1 MADSAARAERFD
13 LDVPIDRWYTWQ
25 VEQKPVTA
33 KFSFALIDRLE
44 REALEGFRSLSSRG
58 SEIGGILLGRATP
71 GTPHAITVEDFTA
84 VPCDYSRGPLYRL
97 SESDIARFRPA
108 MEKKYA
114 ADALSP
120 VGFFRSHTRKNLSL
134 DEDDLA
140 VLDAL
145 FTAPHH
151 IALVIR
157 PFATK
162 ASMAGIFL
170 RENGTMRT
178 ESSYLEFPFRSTQLV
193 GTAPEPEPEP
203 EPEPAPVK
211 ATPRAQIVPIA
222 SRREIALES
231 FVPPA
236 PAKEIPVAV
245 EAASAPAVEAAAPLA
260 TPAMAETVQ
269 AGSPEPPTSSAGPAA
284 PAVPAA
290 APAPMPEPAPFAP
303 AFAEQEPVPADSGAK
318 SNKMLL
324 LGLGA
329 LVPLLAMV
337 LLFVYPGWMRQKPSS
352 PAVPVDSSPLAMRV
366 ERTGNEILLT
376 WKPDS
381 DQLKSAGQAV
391 LQISDGPQQENV
403 TLDAAQFHSGRIV
416 YSPGTAD
423 VVFRMEVTGRDGA
436 KLAGESLR
444 VLGSRPSAFDAAKA
458 AAPETHAADPA
469 PTEVGAPA
477 EEEDAVKRTPQE
489 LRPFNAPLSQRLRPA
504 RPADLPDAPLVTRVE
519 AAPPS
524 LSLNLGVSVPTPPP
538 APPPAAAAP
547 TSPVQAPVRTAAKV
561 VQAEVVRRVTP
572 EYPKMARDSGVK
584 GVVQITAKVGADG
597 RVKSI
602 QSVTGPAI
610 LQKPAVD
617 AVKQWLYKPT
627 TLNGNP
633 VESDTVITLKF
644 GSN

>member
-13 LDVPIDRWYTWQ
+13 LVVPNDRWYTWQ

-44 REALEGFRSLSSRG
+44 REAVEGFRSLSSRG
-58 SEIGGILLGRATP
+58 SEIGGILLGRVTL
-71 GTPHAITVEDFTA
+71 GTPHVVAVEDFTA

-97 SESDIARFRPA
+97 SEIDIARFRPA
-108 MEKKYA
+108 MERKYA

-162 ASMAGIFL
+162 ASMAGLFL

-178 ESSYLEFPFRSTQLV
+178 ESSYLEFPFRSTELP
-193 GTAPEPEPEP
+193 GAA
-203 EPEPAPVK
+203 PEPAPVK

-231 FVPPA
+231 FTPPP
-236 PAKEIPVAV
+236 PAKEIPAV
-245 EAASAPAVEAAAPLA
+245 IEAASAPVEQPPAELAKPAPAEAVQPAKAEPELAASAEPATAAPLA
-260 TPAMAETVQ
+260 
-269 AGSPEPPTSSAGPAA
+269 
-284 PAVPAA
+284 
-290 APAPMPEPAPFAP
+290 EPAPFAP
-303 AFAEQEPVPADSGAK
+303 SFGERETVAADSGAK

-329 LVPLLAMV
+329 MVGLLAVV
-337 LLFVYPGWMRQKPSS
+337 LLFVYPGWMRQKPTA
-352 PAVPVDSSPLAMRV
+352 PAAVVDSSPLAMRV

-376 WKPDS
+376 WRADS
-381 DQLKSAGQAV
+381 DQMRSVTQAV

-403 TLDAAQFHSGRIV
+403 TLDAAQFRSGRIV

-423 VVFRMEVTGRDGA
+423 VVFRMEVSGRDGA

-444 VLGSRPSAFDAAKA
+444 VLGSRPSAFDAAKGA
-458 AAPETHAADPA
+458 VPEATTADPA
-469 PTEVGAPA
+469 VTENGVPA
-477 EEEDAVKRTPQE
+477 EEEAAVKRTPQQ

-504 RPADLPDAPLVTRVE
+504 GPADLPDAPLVTRAE
-519 AAPPS
+519 TGQPS

-538 APPPAAAAP
+538 APASAAP
-547 TSPVQAPVRTAAKV
+547 ASTPQAQAPARPAVKV
-561 VQAEVVRRVTP
+561 VPAEVIRRIAP

-584 GVVQITAKVGADG
+584 GVVQITAKVGSDG
-597 RVKSI
+597 QVKSI
-602 QSVTGPAI
+602 MSVTGPAM

-627 TLNGNP
+627 ILNGTP
-633 VESDTVITLKF
+633 VESDTIITLKF
-644 GSN
+644 GAN